1 MKTCPRCGAELSDE
15 HTFCSVCGTVL
26 TGAEVSLV
34 IDKIE
39 NEHSKRRKKRLIA
52 LGIIAA
58 LIIGGVVFAY
68 MQNANI
74 RAAYNN
80 ISEELKNNP
89 LNVSS
94 NLTTAAKELS
104 EKTEP
109 FYISS
114 GLKQDVN
121 QLNERINSYSILGK
135 MYNDI
140 STLGDK
146 ALMDNAASYRTK
158 LNQISSDEV
167 KATVEY
173 NMVKTTIET
182 VETQVRNKTWGENTI
197 NDFKTNCVDT
207 ISSWSRRYNV
217 VYYYGSAM
225 LEETNDYDFVLGI
238 VDNDG
243 VKHRVKFEYKF
254 DNDSWDEGLNELYDY
269 LKANPTC
276 VMAVGA
282 ASGYY
287 GYYDRG
293 FIYNYKK

>member
-1 MKTCPRCGAELSDE
+1 MKTCPRCGANLSDE

-26 TGAEVSLV
+26 MGGEVSSV

-109 FYISS
+109 FYTVIS
-114 GLKQDVN
+114 
-121 QLNERINSYSILGK
+121 
-135 MYNDI
+135 
-140 STLGDK
+140 
-146 ALMDNAASYRTK
+146 
-158 LNQISSDEV
+158 V
-167 KATVEY
+167 KV
-173 NMVKTTIET
+173 IP
-182 VETQVRNKTWGENTI
+182 
-197 NDFKTNCVDT
+197 DT
-207 ISSWSRRYNV
+207 
-217 VYYYGSAM
+217 
-225 LEETNDYDFVLGI
+225 
-238 VDNDG
+238 
-243 VKHRVKFEYKF
+243 H
-254 DNDSWDEGLNELYDY
+254 
-269 LKANPTC
+269 
-276 VMAVGA
+276 
-282 ASGYY
+282 
-287 GYYDRG
+287 
-293 FIYNYKK
+293 